1 MFYFWLIMVIFLAIV
16 EMATVSLVSIW
27 FVLSAILAMISTFI
41 TDSIT
46 IQIAIFVIFGLIF
59 MLLTRKIVKKI
70 VPNKVK
76 TNIDRIV
83 GMEGIVTKEI
93 SKNNPGEVKVDG
105 KLWTAISN
113 KKIPSGSTVKI
124 LEINS
129 TKLTVERMEEWLY
142 GNFYCYYYHII
153 GNYYS

>member
-1 MFYFWLIMVIFLAIV
+1 MFYVWLVMVVFLAIV

-27 FVLSAILAMISTFI
+27 FVLSAILAMVATFF

-46 IQIAIFVIFGLIF
+46 IQIAIFVIFGLLF
-59 MLLTRKIVKKI
+59 MLLTRKIVNKI

-76 TNIDRIV
+76 TNLDRII

-93 SKNNPGEVKVDG
+93 TKNNPGEVKVDG
-105 KLWTAISN
+105 KLWTAVAS
-113 KKIPSGSTVKI
+113 KKIPQGSTVKI

-129 TKLTVERMEEWLY
+129 TKLTVERMEE
-142 GNFYCYYYHII
+142 
-153 GNYYS
+153 